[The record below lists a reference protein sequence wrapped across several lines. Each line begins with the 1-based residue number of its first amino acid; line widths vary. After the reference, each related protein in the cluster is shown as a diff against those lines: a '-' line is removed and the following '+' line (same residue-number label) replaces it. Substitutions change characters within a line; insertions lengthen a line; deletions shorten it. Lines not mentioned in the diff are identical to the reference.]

1 MSPLPTGRVIL
12 TSAGADLIL
21 TRTFR
26 APIDDVWKSVTDS
39 ACTARW
45 FGRWE
50 GEPGAGKTV
59 TLYMGFEKDAAPAP
73 VLIET
78 CRPPR
83 ELAVSMTDQYGAWR
97 LGLSLDQ
104 AGEVTTLTFVHHLTD
119 IQSVGDTGPGW
130 ESYLDMMV
138 ASRNG
143 DPLPKFEDYY
153 PAQRDYF
160 VAQVAK
166 T

>member
-1 MSPLPTGRVIL
+1 MSPQPTGRVVQ

-26 APIDDVWKSVTDS
+26 ADIGDVWKSVTDS
-39 ACTARW
+39 AYTARW

-50 GEPGAGKTV
+50 GDAGPGKSV
-59 TLYMGFEKDAAPAP
+59 TLYMGFEKDAAPAQ

-78 CRPPR
+78 CLPPR
-83 ELAVSMTDQYGAWR
+83 QLALSMKDAYGDWHLAI
-97 LGLSLDQ
+97 SLDQ
-104 AGEVTTLTFVHHLTD
+104 SGEVTTLTFVHHLTD
-119 IQSVGDTGPGW
+119 TKSVGDTGPGW
-130 ESYLDMMV
+130 EYYLDMLV

-143 DPLPKFEDYY
+143 EPLPKFDDYY

-160 VAQVAK
+160 VAQSAK
-166 T
+166 Q